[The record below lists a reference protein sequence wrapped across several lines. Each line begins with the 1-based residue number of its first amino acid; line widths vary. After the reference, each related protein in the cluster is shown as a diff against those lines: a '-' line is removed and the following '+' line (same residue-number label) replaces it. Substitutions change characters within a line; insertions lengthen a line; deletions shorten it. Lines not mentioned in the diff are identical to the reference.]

1 MLYVCP
7 TPIGNLEDITLRV
20 LRVLKEADL
29 IIAEDTRQ
37 TRKLLTHYEITN
49 QLMSFHLH
57 NEYHKTDQIIEL
69 LQAGRDIAL
78 VSDAGMPGISD
89 PGGELVRQVIT
100 NDLPVTV
107 LPGANAAVTALVQS
121 GLLADQFLFSGFL
134 PRKKSQIEH
143 ELQKLQA
150 LACPII
156 FFEAPHRLLATLK
169 VMLTVLGNRQCAVC
183 RELTKR
189 FEETKRGTLSEVIAY
204 FTENNPRGEFV
215 LVVEGRSTGQEQATS
230 VQVNVKSH
238 LRELIQGGMSKKV
251 AIRTT
256 AKLLGVPKNEVYQQA
271 LDLPEGVEKI

>member
-215 LVVEGRSTGQEQATS
+215 LVVEGFSTGQEQATS